1 MNTMARI
8 TKKGLLSGGV
18 GDLVYVTNTE
28 FPYARQ
34 KPADVKQTER
44 TKKAARNFGW
54 VSGQDRKYRE
64 QLKRQLNLVTSNR
77 YAAKHRGRMEKAL
90 SGIATS
96 NMEEDGQN
104 LGQPAALTGY
114 NFNAHLLWQEATRIY
129 PEFTISG
136 REMQCSLPSL
146 KARREIVFPKGAN
159 TAQLRLDAFTVNPT
173 LPQVKVNLL
182 STYTVE
188 VSGSKVFPPEVW
200 KVDLPEEKAWLVVTG
215 TVIFGTG
222 TGVQTIPFQGSSVY
236 LWARVIGE

>member
-1 MNTMARI
+1 MARI
-8 TKKGLLSGGV
+8 TKKGFLSGAV

-28 FPYARQ
+28 FPYTRT
-34 KPADVKQTER
+34 KPTEVKQTER

-64 QLKRQLNLVTSNR
+64 QLKLKLRLVTSNR
-77 YAAKHRGRMEKAL
+77 YAGKHRGRMEKAL
-90 SGIATS
+90 SGVATS
-96 NMEEDGQN
+96 NMEGDGQN

-114 NFNAHLLWQEATRIY
+114 NFNAHHLWEEATRIY
-129 PEFTISG
+129 PEFTLSG
-136 REMQCSLPSL
+136 RELQCFLPCL
-146 KARREIVFPKGAN
+146 KARREIVFPKGAT
-159 TAQLRLDAFTVNPT
+159 TAEFRLDAFTVNPI
-173 LPQVKVNLL
+173 LPQVKLNLL
-182 STYTVE
+182 SSHTVE
-188 VSGSKVFPPEVW
+188 VSGSTVFPAEVW